1 MGSLVSTMGSQS
13 SKGSKATN
21 PEGKPRYWFRDN
33 FFLTNDKVY
42 LDPQAVNAVFESD
55 LMWWNDPLPEQQMRK
70 MLSNCMTMSIY
81 HVPES
86 EKQMQTK
93 GAPRRPYGS
102 DVKLVGLAR
111 VVTDYVTF
119 AYLTDV
125 FIIEEF
131 QRRGLASWMMQGLK
145 EIVDEWP
152 NLRGLV
158 LMTHDQSAAKMYQRE
173 LKALDW
179 DQGPSAGL
187 VLLEMPGGGVKDL
200 PEDHK

>member
-1 MGSLVSTMGSQS
+1 MGSLVSTMGSKS
-13 SKGSKATN
+13 SKSSKATN
-21 PEGKPRYWFRDN
+21 PEGEPRYWFRDN
-33 FFLTNDKVY
+33 FFLTNDKKY
-42 LDPQAVNAVFESD
+42 LEPQAINAVFESD

-81 HVPES
+81 YVPES
-86 EKQMQTK
+86 EKQMQNN

-102 DVKLVGLAR
+102 NVKLVGLAR

-158 LMTHDQSAAKMYQRE
+158 LMTHDQAAAKMYQRE

-187 VLLEMPGGGVKDL
+187 VLLEMPGGGVKDI